1 LCQQIFG
8 VIETWSVMVGFTPPH
23 LMGSRRNA
31 LFACGALEEEC
42 VVGLD
47 RPRMPAMRPQAR
59 SSYPIFADLDW
70 DIGIDFEGSNIITPI
85 KQQPSST

>member
-1 LCQQIFG
+1 
-8 VIETWSVMVGFTPPH
+8 MVGFTPPH
-23 LMGSRRNA
+23 PDGSRRNA

-47 RPRMPAMRPQAR
+47 RPRMPAMRPKLGPV
-59 SSYPIFADLDW
+59 YPIFADLDW

-85 KQQPSST
+85 KTATKLNMNTILYL